1 MIAMRKARRGKDKA
15 AEQPLESFVSLPE
28 AAKIADVT
36 PRHMQ
41 RLAEGGVVT
50 AIKVGRNWLV
60 DRAAAAAFE
69 RSPSVGRPRKA

>member
-1 MIAMRKARRGKDKA
+1 MRKPRRRGGAKA
-15 AEQPLESFVSLPE
+15 AEQPLGSFVPLPE
-28 AAKIADVT
+28 AARLADVT

-41 RLAEGGVVT
+41 RLAEDGVVT

-69 RSPSVGRPRKA
+69 RHPSAGRPRKA